1 MQCPHLTTHPY
12 REEHFGFHAERATEL
27 TLKAWLALNG
37 RQYSL
42 THRLEV
48 LLNELEQSGAVGTSR
63 FRHLASLTN
72 YAVIYQYQGIPVPTM
87 DRRWMTGQVSRLV
100 EHVSALLDQAEA
112 S

>member
-1 MQCPHLTTHPY
+1 MTHELGILLDHLEGT
-12 REEHFGFHAERATEL
+12 GASRAD
-27 TLKAWLALNG
+27 
-37 RQYSL
+37 
-42 THRLEV
+42 
-48 LLNELEQSGAVGTSR
+48 R

-72 YAVIYQYQGIPVPTM
+72 YAVLYQYQGIPVPTM